1 MRQSAEDVVS
11 EVGGTGSGTQPRSLA
26 LVLALVLRA
35 VESQKGADPT

>member
-26 LVLALVLRA
+26 LVLRA